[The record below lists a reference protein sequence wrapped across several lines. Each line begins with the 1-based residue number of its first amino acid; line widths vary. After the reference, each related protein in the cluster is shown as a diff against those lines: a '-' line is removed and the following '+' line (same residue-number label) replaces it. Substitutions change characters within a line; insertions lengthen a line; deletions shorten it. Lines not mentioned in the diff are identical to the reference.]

1 MRPKAARLRDPPSGC
16 FWQLPILSVTN
27 CGFDSIN
34 MNTTVN
40 TMIELKKLQFHIP
53 EPEKKSK
60 CHSLHI
66 GKVSQHCPGMKVHG
80 HVADKVTEAVYL
92 GDTISTDGKNTS
104 NISNR
109 VNKGLGIVTK
119 VMDMLK
125 NVSFG
130 SKYFEIAIT
139 LREAHLINGMLT
151 NFEIWYG
158 LRENEITALEEVDRL
173 LLRRILEVP
182 DSTCLES
189 LYLELGNI
197 PIHIL
202 LKARRIN
209 ELHHL
214 ASLDQNSMLYK
225 VFITQWKYPAKDDWT
240 LKVKENLKE
249 LNIVLRYK

>member
-1 MRPKAARLRDPPSGC
+1 
-16 FWQLPILSVTN
+16 
-27 CGFDSIN
+27 
-34 MNTTVN
+34 
-40 TMIELKKLQFHIP
+40 
-53 EPEKKSK
+53 
-60 CHSLHI
+60 
-66 GKVSQHCPGMKVHG
+66 MKVHG

-151 NFEIWYG
+151 NFEIWYC

-189 LYLELGNI
+189 LYLELGII
-197 PIHIL
+197 PRHIL
-202 LKARRIN
+202 LKTRRIKKI
-209 ELHHL
+209 
-214 ASLDQNSMLYK
+214 ASIGFS
-225 VFITQWKYPAKDDWT
+225 
-240 LKVKENLKE
+240 
-249 LNIVLRYK
+249 